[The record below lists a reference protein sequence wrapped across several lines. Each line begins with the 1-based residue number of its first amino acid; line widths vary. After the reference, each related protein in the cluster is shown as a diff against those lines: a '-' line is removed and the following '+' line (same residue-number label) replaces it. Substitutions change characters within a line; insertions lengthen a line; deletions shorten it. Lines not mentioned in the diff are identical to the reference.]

1 MSLNGFCPFDFIAA
15 ILYSYMQV
23 KPVVV
28 HGLQFKLVEIRQDAQ
43 FTRKKVR
50 REKLP
55 RESEKV
61 RTSSQIRFVQ
71 YLTEST
77 RVFFAR

>member
-15 ILYSYMQV
+15 ILYSCD

-28 HGLQFKLVEIRQDAQ
+28 HGLQFRLVEIRQDAQ
-43 FTRKKVR
+43 FTRKKVQR
-50 REKLP
+50 KKLP

-61 RTSSQIRFVQ
+61 GTSSQIRFVQ
-71 YLTEST
+71 YLNEST
-77 RVFFAR
+77 QAI